1 MLATPIPMR
10 VAISRWVSVVCS
22 IRRRT
27 AATSAS
33 VCGQRRLRFRGP
45 TMAAGP
51 SAGSSGRTLRRV
63 MEGKKGGRMTRN
75 ISLFE
80 MQDKMGAAPEVN
92 SLP

>member
-1 MLATPIPMR
+1 
-10 VAISRWVSVVCS
+10 
-22 IRRRT
+22 
-27 AATSAS
+27 
-33 VCGQRRLRFRGP
+33 
-45 TMAAGP
+45 
-51 SAGSSGRTLRRV
+51 